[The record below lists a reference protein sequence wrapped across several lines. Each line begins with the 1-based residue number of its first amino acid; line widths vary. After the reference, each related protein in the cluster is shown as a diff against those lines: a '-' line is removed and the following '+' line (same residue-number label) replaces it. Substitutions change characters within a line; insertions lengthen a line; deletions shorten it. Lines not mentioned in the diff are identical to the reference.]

1 MNLNDQVDEYV
12 QCVAILIVMLGEI
25 KLLTIPMIV
34 SHLTRSVVLL
44 ISSTKYSCTMAK
56 HSVVTFLLFVLC

>member
-1 MNLNDQVDEYV
+1 MDLNDQVDEHV

-34 SHLTRSVVLL
+34 SHLTRSVILL
-44 ISSTKYSCTMAK
+44 ISSTK
-56 HSVVTFLLFVLC
+56 